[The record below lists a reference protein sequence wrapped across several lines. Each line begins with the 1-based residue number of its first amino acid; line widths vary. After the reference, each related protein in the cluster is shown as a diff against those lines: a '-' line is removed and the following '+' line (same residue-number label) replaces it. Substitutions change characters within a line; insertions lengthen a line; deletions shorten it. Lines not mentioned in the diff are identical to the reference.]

1 MGEVI
6 NIDGDLY
13 DVDEELLDI
22 SRLECKESL
31 SEFVRQ
37 AWHVIEPGSEYIHN
51 WHIDFIAEHLQ
62 AITDEV
68 ELDDGSPYNRLAIA
82 IVPGAMKSLMVNVF
96 WPSWELGPMGMSHMR
111 YICVSHSQ
119 ELAIRDGLKMRRLI

>member
-6 NIDGDLY
+6 YIDGDLY

-22 SRLECKESL
+22 SKLECKESL

-68 ELDDGSPYNRLAIA
+68 
-82 IVPGAMKSLMVNVF
+82 
-96 WPSWELGPMGMSHMR
+96 
-111 YICVSHSQ
+111 
-119 ELAIRDGLKMRRLI
+119 